1 MCMPTSLTGGIIANT
16 TADCNDNY
24 KSDKWRTSD
33 RAARVSIIIS
43 PPSENNFLTDSNI
56 ALLIDYENVG
66 IDSMQGLVEQLSGMG
81 RIIVKRAYA
90 DWSSQRKGQER
101 LIELG
106 VEAVHNYR
114 GTRAGK
120 NSCDIKLT
128 IDAVELLHSAQVDTF
143 VIVSSDSDF
152 VPLVNHLRGSGK
164 SVIGAGRKA
173 VTSTTMVKSCD
184 RYIFLGTET
193 SSPAPYRSAEHKRNG
208 RTTRRP
214 LESAGSE
221 SSSINNRGS
230 DSVSVLLARAVEA
243 TMDDEGNAL
252 GTRLAQTMTRID
264 PSFSYR
270 DLGHRSFREFL
281 LSRGEINVALRE
293 GTDFTVSLNGAETS
307 PKPASEI
314 DKRIPRAPQ
323 VSPRIIES
331 SSDRPTHRSS
341 AQSSE
346 TKSMRKEP
354 ESIPGDWEKR
364 VHSAWEQK
372 EKESISGQSA
382 ASEAAK
388 VLGFQRLRDSVF
400 PTLDK
405 LLGASKFLKSNW
417 SRNKNFVI
425 KNK

>member
-1 MCMPTSLTGGIIANT
+1 
-16 TADCNDNY
+16 
-24 KSDKWRTSD
+24 
-33 RAARVSIIIS
+33 
-43 PPSENNFLTDSNI
+43 LTDANI

-164 SVIGAGRKA
+164 AVVGAGRRA

-184 RYIFLGTET
+184 KYIFLGANDTRGDEYERNRTSRTPRRNDRSRRSIDSPT
-193 SSPAPYRSAEHKRNG
+193 SS
-208 RTTRRP
+208 TTP
-214 LESAGSE
+214 EIGTNSGS
-221 SSSINNRGS
+221 
-230 DSVSVLLARAVEA
+230 VTTLLTRAIEA
-243 TMDDEGNAL
+243 TMDDDGNAL

-270 DLGHRSFREFL
+270 DAGYRSFREFL
-281 LSRGEINVALRE
+281 MSRDEISVTTHQ
-293 GTDFTVSLNGAETS
+293 GTDFTVSLKSSSVSSEETS
-307 PKPASEI
+307 NGNLSKPKTTRTP
-314 DKRIPRAPQ
+314 
-323 VSPRIIES
+323 PRIIS
-331 SSDRPTHRSS
+331 HHVS
-341 AQSSE
+341 
-346 TKSMRKEP
+346 EP
-354 ESIPGDWEKR
+354 ENNSDDTDTTNNDEMLPVNSDLPDNWEDR
-364 VHSAWEQK
+364 VDSAWNDR
-372 EKESISGQSA
+372 EKDRISGPSA
-382 ASEAAK
+382 ATEAAK
-388 VLGFQRLRDSVF
+388 ILGFKRLRDSIF
-400 PTLDK
+400 PTLDN
-405 LLGASKFLKSNW
+405 LLDASKLLKSNW
-417 SRNKNFVI
+417 SRNRNYVEK
-425 KNK
+425 KK

>member
-1 MCMPTSLTGGIIANT
+1 
-16 TADCNDNY
+16 
-24 KSDKWRTSD
+24 
-33 RAARVSIIIS
+33 
-43 PPSENNFLTDSNI
+43 LTDSNI

-66 IDSMQGLVEQLSGMG
+66 IGSMQSLVEQLSGLG

-90 DWSSQRKGQER
+90 DWSSQRKGQEH

-164 SVIGAGRKA
+164 SVIGAGRRA

-184 RYIFLGTET
+184 RYIFLGSEET
-193 SSPAPYRSAEHKRNG
+193 GQHSAKETTARRSN
-208 RTTRRP
+208 RTTRP
-214 LESAGSE
+214 SAPA
-221 SSSINNRGS
+221 NNGNNTANEN
-230 DSVSVLLARAVEA
+230 DPVAKLLSRAVEA

-281 LSRGEINVALRE
+281 LSREEIDVTLHE
-293 GTDFTVSLNGAETS
+293 GTDFTVSLKNSASNVQSRFSRATETGR
-307 PKPASEI
+307 PPIVA
-314 DKRIPRAPQ
+314 
-323 VSPRIIES
+323 PRIIRS
-331 SSDRPTHRSS
+331 PSSDGSVNNGDYPTGNPNKSDIDD
-341 AQSSE
+341 SE
-346 TKSMRKEP
+346 LL
-354 ESIPGDWEKR
+354 PGDWETR
-364 VHSAWEQK
+364 VNSAWEDR

-382 ASEAAK
+382 AREAAK
-388 VLGFQRLRDSVF
+388 ILGFRRLRDSVF

-405 LLGASKFLKSNW
+405 LLDASKLLRSNW
-417 SRNKNFVI
+417 SRDKNSVI

>member
-1 MCMPTSLTGGIIANT
+1 M
-16 TADCNDNY
+16 
-24 KSDKWRTSD
+24 
-33 RAARVSIIIS
+33 
-43 PPSENNFLTDSNI
+43 TDSNI

-66 IDSMQGLVEQLSGMG
+66 IDSMQGLVEQLSGLG

-90 DWSSQRKGQER
+90 DWSTQRKGQEH

-164 SVIGAGRKA
+164 SVIGAGRRA

-184 RYIFLGTET
+184 RYIFLGLAET
-193 SSPAPYRSAEHKRNG
+193 APHLAKGAGAKRSG
-208 RTTRRP
+208 RTDKP
-214 LESAGSE
+214 SASASNG
-221 SSSINNRGS
+221 NNAANEN
-230 DSVSVLLARAVEA
+230 DSVAKLLSRAVEA
-243 TMDDEGNAL
+243 TMNDEGNAL

-281 LSRGEINVALRE
+281 LSREEIGVTLHE
-293 GTDFTVSLNGAETS
+293 GTDFTVSLKNSDSNGQSKLSRDNEVG
-307 PKPASEI
+307 
-314 DKRIPRAPQ
+314 RAPK
-323 VSPRIIES
+323 VAPRIIRSPSTVS
-331 SSDRPTHRSS
+331 SFNNGDSSTDNFNKSDSGDS
-341 AQSSE
+341 GSL
-346 TKSMRKEP
+346 
-354 ESIPGDWEKR
+354 PGDWETR
-364 VHSAWEQK
+364 VNSAWENRD
-372 EKESISGQSA
+372 KESISGQSA
-382 ASEAAK
+382 AREAAK
-388 VLGFQRLRDSVF
+388 ILGFRRLRDSIF

-405 LLGASKFLKSNW
+405 LLDASKLLRSNW
-417 SRNKNFVI
+417 SRDKNSVI

>member
-1 MCMPTSLTGGIIANT
+1 M
-16 TADCNDNY
+16 
-24 KSDKWRTSD
+24 
-33 RAARVSIIIS
+33 
-43 PPSENNFLTDSNI
+43 TDSNI

-66 IDSMQGLVEQLSGMG
+66 IDSMQSLVEQLSGLG

-90 DWSSQRKGQER
+90 DWSSQRKGQEH

-164 SVIGAGRKA
+164 SVIGAGRRA

-184 RYIFLGTET
+184 RYIFLGAAEMGQHLAKGASAKRSGPTDKPSASASNGNNAATEN
-193 SSPAPYRSAEHKRNG
+193 A
-208 RTTRRP
+208 
-214 LESAGSE
+214 
-221 SSSINNRGS
+221 
-230 DSVSVLLARAVEA
+230 SVAKLLSRAVEA
-243 TMDDEGNAL
+243 TMNDEGNAL

-281 LSRGEINVALRE
+281 LSREEIDVTLHE
-293 GTDFTVSLNGAETS
+293 GTDFTVSLKNSDSNGQS
-307 PKPASEI
+307 RFSRPNEI
-314 DKRIPRAPQ
+314 GRAPK
-323 VSPRIIES
+323 VAPRII
-331 SSDRPTHRSS
+331 RSS
-341 AQSSE
+341 PTVSSFNNGDSP
-346 TKSMRKEP
+346 TGNPNKSD
-354 ESIPGDWEKR
+354 SDDSGSLPGDWETR
-364 VHSAWEQK
+364 VNSAWEDR

-382 ASEAAK
+382 AREAAK
-388 VLGFQRLRDSVF
+388 ILGFRRLRDSIF

-405 LLGASKFLKSNW
+405 LLDASKLLRSNW
-417 SRNKNFVI
+417 SRDKNSVI